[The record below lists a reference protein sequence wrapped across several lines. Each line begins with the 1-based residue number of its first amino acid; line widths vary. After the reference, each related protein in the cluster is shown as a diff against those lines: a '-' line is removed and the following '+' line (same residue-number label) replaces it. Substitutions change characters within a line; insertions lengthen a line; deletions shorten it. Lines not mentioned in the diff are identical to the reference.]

1 MATVLVT
8 GFEPFGGF
16 TVNPSLQVAQALH
29 GEQVAGHEVVAVPLP
44 VVFGAAGDAL
54 LAAVGRHR
62 PVAVLALGLADGR
75 PDLTVERVAVNVEDA
90 DLDDNAGARPVD
102 RPVLPDGPA
111 AYFSTLP
118 LKRLVAALRAG
129 GIPAS
134 VSDTA
139 GTFVCNHVFYRLM
152 HALRDAPEVPAGF
165 VHLPLLPEQAAGLAG
180 PASQPSLPLATQV
193 DGIRLALATL
203 LTATPSPATA

>member
-152 HALRDAPEVPAGF
+152 HALRDVPEVPAGF

-180 PASQPSLPLATQV
+180 PAGQPSLPLAIQV
-193 DGIRLALATL
+193 DGIRLALASL